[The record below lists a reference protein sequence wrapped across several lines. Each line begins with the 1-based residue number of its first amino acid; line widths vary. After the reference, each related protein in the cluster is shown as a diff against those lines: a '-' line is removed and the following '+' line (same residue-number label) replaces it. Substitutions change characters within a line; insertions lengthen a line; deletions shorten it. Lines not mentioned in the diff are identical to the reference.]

1 MTPPRH
7 WAEAIISYI
16 CPIIIA
22 EMDLYEYDVHETLMA
37 GLARNDDILSMA
49 SVPTRRIGG
58 LTYKILQ
65 TEGE

>member
-1 MTPPRH
+1 
-7 WAEAIISYI
+7 
-16 CPIIIA
+16 
-22 EMDLYEYDVHETLMA
+22 MDLYEYDVHEMLMA